1 MQFLE
6 LETIHLEV
14 EKELSEQ
21 ETDLF
26 ISNKNDITKIMIM
39 KLDLMTFFQETIYLE

>member
-1 MQFLE
+1 M
-6 LETIHLEV
+6 

-26 ISNKNDITKIMIM
+26 ISNKNDITKVMIM